1 MDTRSLGTRSFVT
14 KRGLLI
20 LFSAMLLLA
29 FVASEQA
36 LADSRGNHQRGDVA
50 RYILPPGNYGGI
62 PFTQN
67 STDQLPLY
75 SGLTPLRDNIT
86 NGDIDQFFLPENF
99 QPIGQAHEEQ
109 TGRPGLRLIYDS
121 YGIPHI
127 YGQTRADVAFGAG
140 WVTARDRGLLLQLG
154 RGPARAAV
162 ADIPNLDA
170 FSLVTSGQSFV
181 PSAATEALVTKQR
194 QLLVDTYGAKGQ
206 QIIDDA
212 QAGTDGVNAYWAAH
226 GINQP
231 PATVNDVIAV
241 TAFIGS
247 IFGSGGGGEASNA
260 DLLAKLQGSLGPI
273 KGYKAWDDVMLADD
287 REAPTTIRKRFNYPP
302 LTGGPVTGSVVLDA
316 NSIQSLNPRV
326 PATTA
331 AAAPAH
337 KEASNFLITAPRRS
351 ATGNPLAVM
360 GPQLGYY
367 YPEIVEQEDLH
378 GPGINAQG
386 VAVPG
391 LNMYILIGRTP
402 NYAWSLTSADG
413 DVRDVYAERLC
424 EPDGSAPTRASTHYL
439 YRGECR
445 PFENFDAGLLNGQ
458 PIRYPVSVHG
468 PVFATATVH
477 GQPYA
482 LTRKRSTFGRDA
494 LNLAALKDMTEGK
507 ATTPRRFWSIA
518 NEFGFTFN
526 WGYISRKATAYFSSG
541 LLPRRPRGL
550 DRRLPTLGTGHD
562 EWTGFLSEREHP
574 HDVNGPRGLLLN
586 WNNRSAPGFMH
597 GDNEPFGSVQHVEL
611 FNQWPKHARITDNV
625 GIMNRAATEDDRAL
639 VWPVVSRVLHTG
651 AAPSARDQEVVDIL
665 DHWVGRDAPRL
676 DANGDGLWD
685 EPGPVIMDQLWRS
698 IADAVMSPVFG
709 SLIPDLNAVRGL
721 GSSSGESYVD
731 KDLRTLLGKR
741 VRDRFNLSYCG
752 AGSLAAC
759 RSSLWNAV
767 HQTADQ
773 LASQLGEPDPAK
785 WTGPAS
791 RTGFIPG
798 LLPNTFPTTNR
809 PTFQQVLELQRHGH

>member
-1 MDTRSLGTRSFVT
+1 M
-14 KRGLLI
+14 
-20 LFSAMLLLA
+20 
-29 FVASEQA
+29 
-36 LADSRGNHQRGDVA
+36 
-50 RYILPPGNYGGI
+50 
-62 PFTQN
+62 
-67 STDQLPLY
+67 
-75 SGLTPLRDNIT
+75 
-86 NGDIDQFFLPENF
+86 
-99 QPIGQAHEEQ
+99 
-109 TGRPGLRLIYDS
+109 
-121 YGIPHI
+121 
-127 YGQTRADVAFGAG
+127 
-140 WVTARDRGLLLQLG
+140 
-154 RGPARAAV
+154 

-212 QAGTDGVNAYWAAH
+212 QADADGVNAYWAAH

-247 IFGSGGGGEASNA
+247 IFGAGGGGEASNA

-273 KGYKAWDDVMLADD
+273 KGHKAWDDVMLADD
-287 REAPTTIRKRFNYPP
+287 PEAPTTIRKRFNYPP

-316 NSIQSLNPRV
+316 NSIQSLDPRV

-351 ATGNPLAVM
+351 ATGNSLAVM

-367 YPEIVEQEDLH
+367 YPEIVEQVDLH
-378 GPGINAQG
+378 GPGIDAQG

-402 NYAWSLTSADG
+402 DYAWSLTSADD

-439 YRGECR
+439 FRGECR
-445 PFENFDAGLLNGQ
+445 PFESFDAGLLNGQ

-468 PVFATATVH
+468 PVFGTATVH

-494 LNLAALKDMTEGK
+494 LNLAALKDMTDGK

-562 EWTGFLSEREHP
+562 EWTGFLSERQHP
-574 HDVNGPRGLLLN
+574 HDTSGPARASPQLEQPLGPRL
-586 WNNRSAPGFMH
+586 
-597 GDNEPFGSVQHVEL
+597 
-611 FNQWPKHARITDNV
+611 HARRRRAV
-625 GIMNRAATEDDRAL
+625 RVRAARGALQPVAEARAHHRQRRDHEPGGHRGRPRARVARRQPGAPHGAGAERARPGGRRHPRRLGGSRRAL
-639 VWPVVSRVLHTG
+639 ASMPTATG
-651 AAPSARDQEVVDIL
+651 SGTSP
-665 DHWVGRDAPRL
+665 GR
-676 DANGDGLWD
+676 
-685 EPGPVIMDQLWRS
+685 
-698 IADAVMSPVFG
+698 
-709 SLIPDLNAVRGL
+709 
-721 GSSSGESYVD
+721 
-731 KDLRTLLGKR
+731 
-741 VRDRFNLSYCG
+741 
-752 AGSLAAC
+752 
-759 RSSLWNAV
+759 
-767 HQTADQ
+767 
-773 LASQLGEPDPAK
+773 
-785 WTGPAS
+785 
-791 RTGFIPG
+791 
-798 LLPNTFPTTNR
+798 
-809 PTFQQVLELQRHGH
+809 

>member
-1 MDTRSLGTRSFVT
+1 MRGAWYGHQLVRARGFVSRRSLSIFVAT
-14 KRGLLI
+14 
-20 LFSAMLLLA
+20 AVLLLA
-29 FVASEQA
+29 PVAA
-36 LADSRGNHQRGDVA
+36 KGAPGKNRGHAERGDVA
-50 RYILPPGNYGGI
+50 RYILPPGNFGGV

-86 NGDIDQFFLPENF
+86 NGDIDHFFLPENF

-121 YGIPHI
+121 YGVPHI

-212 QAGTDGVNAYWAAH
+212 QAGADGVNAYWAAH

-247 IFGSGGGGEASNA
+247 IFGSGGGGEASNS

-273 KGYKAWDDVMLADD
+273 KGYRAWDDVMLADD
-287 REAPTTIRKRFNYPP
+287 KEAPTTIRKRFNYPP

-316 NSIQSLNPRV
+316 NSIQSLDPRV
-326 PATTA
+326 PAATA

-351 ATGNPLAVM
+351 ATGNSLAVM
-360 GPQLGYY
+360 GPQLGYF

-402 NYAWSLTSADG
+402 DYAWSLTSADG

-439 YRGECR
+439 FRGECR

-526 WGYISRKATAYFSSG
+526 WGYISRKATSYFSSG

-550 DRRLPTLGTGHD
+550 DRRLPTLGTG
-562 EWTGFLSEREHP
+562 
-574 HDVNGPRGLLLN
+574 
-586 WNNRSAPGFMH
+586 
-597 GDNEPFGSVQHVEL
+597 Q
-611 FNQWPKHARITDNV
+611 
-625 GIMNRAATEDDRAL
+625 
-639 VWPVVSRVLHTG
+639 
-651 AAPSARDQEVVDIL
+651 
-665 DHWVGRDAPRL
+665 
-676 DANGDGLWD
+676 
-685 EPGPVIMDQLWRS
+685 
-698 IADAVMSPVFG
+698 
-709 SLIPDLNAVRGL
+709 
-721 GSSSGESYVD
+721 
-731 KDLRTLLGKR
+731 
-741 VRDRFNLSYCG
+741 
-752 AGSLAAC
+752 
-759 RSSLWNAV
+759 
-767 HQTADQ
+767 
-773 LASQLGEPDPAK
+773 
-785 WTGPAS
+785 
-791 RTGFIPG
+791 
-798 LLPNTFPTTNR
+798 
-809 PTFQQVLELQRHGH
+809 